1 MRFLRLILDT
11 SKAPSKIG
19 SLRGINFV
27 IFTLVTAGLLN
38 FLCVSLADAGLFSFL
53 DKIWGTENK
62 PEVVQGD
69 SNSQNISLLASVS
82 SPFGDSGLGGG
93 GITIVNQSALLPDV
107 GPLGSVA
114 DISTEDG
121 IENFSGR
128 VSLYVVREGDNL
140 SKIAKL
146 FGVSV
151 NTIVWA
157 NDIAGVNT
165 IRTGQVLVILPV
177 TGVRYA
183 VKTGDTL
190 ASIAKKF
197 KGSEEEISQF
207 NGLTGEHPV
216 VGQEIIIPDG
226 EASYIPSAVQP
237 QRFVSGSG
245 GPNYGG
251 YYLRPI
257 EGGIKSQGLH
267 GYNGVDLA
275 TYCGA
280 PIVAAATGDVM
291 VARSYGPGG
300 YGKYII
306 ISHLN
311 GTQTLYAHASEIIV
325 TPGWHVVKGQ
335 VIGYV
340 GTTGKSTGCHVH
352 FEVRG
357 AKNPF

>member
-1 MRFLRLILDT
+1 M
-11 SKAPSKIG
+11 
-19 SLRGINFV
+19 
-27 IFTLVTAGLLN
+27 
-38 FLCVSLADAGLFSFL
+38 
-53 DKIWGTENK
+53 
-62 PEVVQGD
+62 VQGD

-151 NTIVWA
+151 NTIFWA
-157 NDIAGVNT
+157 NDIEAANKIKV
-165 IRTGQVLVILPV
+165 GQVLVILPV
-177 TGVRYA
+177 TGIRYT
-183 VKTGDTL
+183 VKAGDTL
-190 ASIAKKF
+190 LSVAKKF
-197 KGSEEEISQF
+197 KGSEEEISKF
-207 NGLTGEHPV
+207 NGLTNEKLA

-226 EASYIPSAVQP
+226 EAPYSPSAVQA
-237 QRFVSGSG
+237 QGFVSGSG
-245 GPNYGG
+245 GPNYSG

-257 EGGIKSQGLH
+257 EGGRKSQGLH

-275 TYCGA
+275 TFCGA
-280 PIVAAATGDVM
+280 PIMAAATGDV
-291 VARSYGPGG
+291 VIARSSGWNGG
-300 YGKYII
+300 YGRYIV

-311 GTQTLYAHASEIIV
+311 GTQTLYAHASELIV

-340 GTTGKSTGCHVH
+340 GATGKSTGCHVH

>member
-1 MRFLRLILDT
+1 M
-11 SKAPSKIG
+11 
-19 SLRGINFV
+19 
-27 IFTLVTAGLLN
+27 
-38 FLCVSLADAGLFSFL
+38 
-53 DKIWGTENK
+53 
-62 PEVVQGD
+62 VQGD

-177 TGVRYA
+177 TGVRYT

-207 NGLTGEHPV
+207 NGLINEKLT
-216 VGQEIIIPDG
+216 VGQKIIIPDG
-226 EASYIPSAVQP
+226 EAPYSPPAVQK
-237 QRFVSGSG
+237 QGFVSGSG
-245 GPNYGG
+245 GPNYSG

-257 EGGIKSQGLH
+257 EGGRKSQGLH

-275 TYCGA
+275 NGCGM
-280 PIVAAATGDVM
+280 PIVASASGDVI
-291 VARSYGPGG
+291 VSRSGGWNGG
-300 YGKYII
+300 YGNFII

-311 GTQTLYAHASEIIV
+311 GTQTLYSHNSSNIV
-325 TPGWHVVKGQ
+325 SAGWHVVQGQ
-335 VIGYV
+335 VIGY
-340 GTTGKSTGCHVH
+340 TGATGNATGCHVH